1 MQLGVNVPNF
11 GWWAEPANF
20 VELADATEA
29 AGWDGLFVWD
39 HLVFADGVALA
50 DPWVLLTA
58 AAATTDRI
66 RLGPMVTPLPRRRPW
81 EVARQTTT
89 VDRLSGGRLVLGVGL
104 GTPPETEFGW
114 FGDVEDLAVRAEML
128 DESLD
133 VLRGLWSGE
142 PYAFSG
148 RHYQLHDMT
157 FQPVPVQ
164 QPRIPIWVA
173 GGWPNLAPF
182 RRAAR
187 YDGVFPLDAASDGM
201 EPLTPAQ
208 YAEITTFIN
217 EHREDPGA
225 PFDVVAGVSQPHLG
239 VWLASVA
246 EEYRAA
252 GVTWAHAIPEMTQE
266 PQAFLEAVIQGPPRF

>member
-66 RLGPMVTPLPRRRPW
+66 RLGPMDTPLPRRRPW

-133 VLRGLWSGE
+133 VLQGLWSGE

-173 GGWPNLAPF
+173 GGWPNPAPF

-217 EHREDPGA
+217 EHREDPDA
-225 PFDVVAGVSQPHLG
+225 PFDVVAGVSQPHLE
-239 VWLASVA
+239 VWLSTVA

-252 GVTWAHAIPEMTQE
+252 GVTWAQAIPEMTQE
-266 PQAFLEAVIQGPPRF
+266 PQAFLEAVGQGPPRF

>member
-1 MQLGVNVPNF
+1 MNLGVNVPNF

-20 VELADATEA
+20 VELAGVAET

-39 HLVFADGVALA
+39 HLVFVDGFALA

-58 AAATTDRI
+58 AAAATERI

-89 VDRLSGGRLVLGVGL
+89 LDRLSGGRLVLGVGL

-133 VLRGLWSGE
+133 VIRGLWSGE

-148 RHYQLHDMT
+148 RHYQLHEMT
-157 FQPVPVQ
+157 FRPVPVQ
-164 QPRIPIWVA
+164 QPRIPIWAA
-173 GGWPNLAPF
+173 GTWPNPAPF

-187 YDGVFPLDAASDGM
+187 CDGVFPLDDASGGM

-208 YAEITTFIN
+208 FAEITAFIN

-225 PFDVVAGVSQPHLG
+225 PFDVIVGVPQPHLG
-239 VWLASVA
+239 VWLSSVA

-252 GVTWAHAIPEMTQE
+252 GVTWVHAIPEMRQE
-266 PQAFLEAVIQGPPRF
+266 PQAFLEAVSQGPPRF